1 MSSRI
6 VICIGTSNRWFL
18 YAEKRYS
25 EVQGGGNCMANQ
37 VEPGLI
43 PALFEELQSERFV
56 TLSTVDHETGGPN
69 VNAVSWILAK
79 DEETVLFTVN
89 KKSKIVENIKK
100 NPLAVINLIANEST
114 YSISGKA
121 EIQQPLLQGVPLKL
135 TLIKLAIDEV
145 RDVMFYGS
153 KISTEPSYEKTYD
166 KAAADRLDRQVIE
179 AMKKA

>member
-1 MSSRI
+1 M
-6 VICIGTSNRWFL
+6 
-18 YAEKRYS
+18 KD
-25 EVQGGGNCMANQ
+25 QGGVIVLANQ

-43 PALFEELQSERFV
+43 PVLFEELQSERFV

-89 KKSKIVENIKK
+89 QKSKIVENIRK

-114 YSISGKA
+114 YSIAGKT
-121 EIQQPLLQGVPLKL
+121 EISQVQLEGVPLKL
-135 TLIKLAIDEV
+135 TLIKMEIDEV

-153 KISTEPSYEKTYD
+153 RISAEPAYEKTYD
-166 KAAADRLDRQVIE
+166 KTAAERLDRQVIE